1 MRSILW
7 GNGAGWKKFLNFL
20 LLHIEG
26 SYEKYIREN
35 EKFQSIKEYS
45 PAE

>member
-1 MRSILW
+1 MGEKIICL
-7 GNGAGWKKFLNFL
+7 FEMEEIFEFL

-35 EKFQSIKEYS
+35 EKFQRLKEYS